1 MKKSMRLSLAISLFA
16 SVSLVGCAN
25 SPLRIAMMS
34 PDELHAVDEHRLCYA
49 YHSHASN
56 RGIIDEIKRRQ
67 LVAEADWESIK
78 NGQIRVGMKRC
89 AVVAIFGIPFP
100 ATNSSIDGQKQ
111 GEVILVTKR
120 SGSIYRPVKSSLAIY
135 LVDGVVA
142 KVNAK

>member
-67 LVAEADWESIK
+67 LVAEAD
-78 NGQIRVGMKRC
+78 
-89 AVVAIFGIPFP
+89 
-100 ATNSSIDGQKQ
+100 
-111 GEVILVTKR
+111 
-120 SGSIYRPVKSSLAIY
+120 
-135 LVDGVVA
+135 
-142 KVNAK
+142 